1 MIKNKK
7 IKNKTSQ
14 KHTFILVSI
23 FKLLQFGHYHLA
35 VTILSKLP
43 SYPQLLLIFSL
54 TSPHFSF
61 LFVFTYFYI
70 CFGFDDTKLK
80 FIVIDMILICVSS
93 LLIFFFFRYD
103 GCFMVFK
110 KEKGIMNEKESD
122 QEGVIKVIRY
132 GKCFISSKEFICT
145 NTFAD

>member
-1 MIKNKK
+1 MIKN

-23 FKLLQFGHYHLA
+23 FKLLQFGHYHPA

-43 SYPQLLLIFSL
+43 CYPQLLLIFSL

-70 CFGFDDTKLK
+70 CFCFDDTKLK
-80 FIVIDMILICVSS
+80 FIVIDMILICFSS
-93 LLIFFFFRYD
+93 LLIFFRYD

-110 KEKGIMNEKESD
+110 KEKGIINEKESD

-132 GKCFISSKEFICT
+132 GKCFIYSKEFICT
-145 NTFAD
+145 NTFAN

>member
-1 MIKNKK
+1 MTYLLNRV
-7 IKNKTSQ
+7 N
-14 KHTFILVSI
+14 ILKGIQGLYLFCIQGHAIPI
-23 FKLLQFGHYHLA
+23 FALQYSWKMFD
-35 VTILSKLP
+35 
-43 SYPQLLLIFSL
+43 
-54 TSPHFSF
+54 FSF
-61 LFVFTYFYI
+61 LFIFTYFYI
-70 CFGFDDTKLK
+70 CFCFCFDDTKLK

-93 LLIFFFFRYD
+93 LLIFFRND

-132 GKCFISSKEFICT
+132 GKCFTSSKEFICT

>member
-1 MIKNKK
+1 M
-7 IKNKTSQ
+7 
-14 KHTFILVSI
+14 FD
-23 FKLLQFGHYHLA
+23 
-35 VTILSKLP
+35 
-43 SYPQLLLIFSL
+43 
-54 TSPHFSF
+54 FSF

-70 CFGFDDTKLK
+70 CFDDTKLK
-80 FIVIDMILICVSS
+80 FIVIDMILMCVSS
-93 LLIFFFFRYD
+93 LLIFFRYD

-122 QEGVIKVIRY
+122 QKGVIKVIRY